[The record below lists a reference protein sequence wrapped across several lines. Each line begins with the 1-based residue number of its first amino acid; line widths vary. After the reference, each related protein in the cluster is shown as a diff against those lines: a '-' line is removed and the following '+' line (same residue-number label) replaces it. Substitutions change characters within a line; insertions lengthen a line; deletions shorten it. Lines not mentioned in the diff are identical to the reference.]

1 MLLGCIADDFTGA
14 SDVANTI
21 ARGGMRTR
29 LFVGDADI
37 PEDCDAG
44 VIALKSRSIAPAEAI
59 RQSLSALD
67 RLLAAGCR
75 QIVFKYCSTF
85 DSTPE
90 GNIGPV
96 AEALARALGVAGV
109 VVCPAFPATGRTV
122 YQGHL
127 FVGDKLLSASGME
140 RHPLTPMTDPDIR
153 RWLRRQSTATVGH
166 IDHATVR
173 MSPSAVRR
181 RLAEEAALDHVL
193 VVVDATSEEDLRAI
207 GVALAGARL
216 VTGASGI
223 ALGLP
228 DNFRDAGLLPA
239 PPLSFGG
246 VGGPALV
253 LSGSCSVATRK
264 QVELYRAAHP
274 SLEVDVDR
282 LIACEPV
289 VAEAVAFVAKHALAA
304 PLVYSTAD
312 PEKVA
317 AAQSRHGAETSALAV
332 EALFGEIV
340 RRSVD
345 GGVRRIVVAGG
356 ETSGAVV
363 TALDLHGLDIG
374 SEIDPGV
381 PALRAV
387 TPTGVQL
394 GLALKSGNFGAPD
407 FLSRAVAMLG
417 DGGE

>member
-29 LFVGDADI
+29 LFVGAADI
-37 PEDCDAG
+37 SDDCDAG
-44 VIALKSRSIAPAEAI
+44 VIALKSRSIAPADAI
-59 RQSLSALD
+59 RQSLSALE

-153 RWLRRQSTATVGH
+153 RWLQRQSTATVGH

-173 MSPSAVRR
+173 LDPAAVRR
-181 RLAEEAALDHVL
+181 RLAEEAALDHIL

-207 GVALAGARL
+207 GVALADARL
-216 VTGASGI
+216 VTGASGV

-264 QVELYRAAHP
+264 QVELYRADHP
-274 SLEVDVDR
+274 SIEVDVDR
-282 LIACEPV
+282 LIAGEPV

-304 PLVYSTAD
+304 PLVYSTAE
-312 PEKVA
+312 PERVA
-317 AAQSRHGAETSALAV
+317 AAQTRHGAETSALAV

-374 SEIDPGV
+374 PEIDPGV

-387 TPTGVQL
+387 TPAGFPL

-417 DGGE
+417 GGGE

>member
-140 RHPLTPMTDPDIR
+140 RHPLTPMTDPDVR